1 VAALD
6 YPASPAHSHA
16 VPQKSRA
23 IVSSAISSSAC
34 HTPSPPTSAIEA
46 SHSFP
51 NSRSRSPA
59 KLSSKLRLD
68 LPHAPC
74 HQKLREAKLVPGY
87 LLHAEGHTSESVLD
101 CPPGT
106 CTLSP
111 LSPTI
116 CPTYPDTP
124 SAQHHHAG
132 AVSTGSRLRLVLDNE
147 QRVRNRR
154 GRPSET
160 LRLATAQ
167 EIGHSGSLGS
177 NAGGHAPS
185 RALGL
190 SRTRKTCLQPCSEA
204 HQPPCRAVPLR
215 PMRGCRFEYRLCPS
229 LATQLFL
236 FFQPTRIRSALSKT
250 QHVVA
255 SAFHLPWR
263 HE

>member
-1 VAALD
+1 MPWRAIHSYAICHAIPGPRRADSIASMTTPALAWHEINEPMNQLSAR
-6 YPASPAHSHA
+6 PAYIPPPRVSRGCPRLSCLPCPLSCCAS
-16 VPQKSRA
+16 KSRA

-34 HTPSPPTSAIEA
+34 HTPSPPSSGIAA

-87 LLHAEGHTSESVLD
+87 LLHAASHTSESVLD

-111 LSPTI
+111 LSPTL

-132 AVSTGSRLRLVLDNE
+132 AVSTGCRLRLVLDNE

-160 LRLATAQ
+160 TTRDS
-167 EIGHSGSLGS
+167 SGD
-177 NAGGHAPS
+177 
-185 RALGL
+185 R
-190 SRTRKTCLQPCSEA
+190 
-204 HQPPCRAVPLR
+204 PLR
-215 PMRGCRFEYRLCPS
+215 QLGIKCRWAC
-229 LATQLFL
+229 T
-236 FFQPTRIRSALSKT
+236 
-250 QHVVA
+250 
-255 SAFHLPWR
+255 
-263 HE
+263 

>member
-1 VAALD
+1 MAALD
-6 YPASPAHSHA
+6 YPASPAHSHS
-16 VPQKSRA
+16 KSRA

-34 HTPSPPTSAIEA
+34 HTPSPPTSGIAA

-59 KLSSKLRLD
+59 KLSNKLRLD

-87 LLHAEGHTSESVLD
+87 LLHAASHSSESVLD

-111 LSPTI
+111 LSPTL
-116 CPTYPDTP
+116 CPTCPDTP

-132 AVSTGSRLRLVLDNE
+132 AVSTGCRARLVLDNE

-160 LRLATAQ
+160 TTRDS
-167 EIGHSGSLGS
+167 SGD
-177 NAGGHAPS
+177 
-185 RALGL
+185 R
-190 SRTRKTCLQPCSEA
+190 
-204 HQPPCRAVPLR
+204 PLR
-215 PMRGCRFEYRLCPS
+215 QLGIKCRRAC
-229 LATQLFL
+229 T
-236 FFQPTRIRSALSKT
+236 
-250 QHVVA
+250 
-255 SAFHLPWR
+255 
-263 HE
+263 